1 MKRIIMAV
9 LVAGFLFAPPV
20 RASEGIDT
28 RAIVY
33 YLQGA
38 FFEARFDLQAALEFY
53 ERANRFEQDNPMIHI
68 SLARVYLEL
77 GDLDRARRYASDLRE
92 SDRYGYEASLILAEI
107 AYKEN
112 DKEEALALLVP
123 LMDIGDDAR
132 FDVLKFISKV
142 YLDLGRIDEARDVLE
157 EAVLLF
163 SEDLY
168 LQYRLGILYYE
179 TGELER
185 AVRAFQK
192 AIEINPAFTN
202 AHLALA
208 TLLLQTGR
216 YEEAETSY
224 RNVLKLDPRNG
235 AALKELADLL
245 FEREEFEEGIELIEP
260 LRGEGLIDDGGRLA
274 LGRFYYR
281 AGRIDDALSMFREL
295 VDEQDGN
302 AAIMRII
309 AEIEIQRGHFKTAC
323 GYLRRAIEA
332 EGDNFGNY
340 IGILLIVHGMAGE
353 PDDPE
358 EAADI
363 PPREAARY
371 LDEAAR
377 TVNVD
382 SAEDNYLIGTVMQ
395 KAGET
400 ESAERFLLR
409 AERLA
414 PGDRRTLLELATLYE
429 RNGDFDG
436 ALERIIWLYEK
447 DPEDASV
454 NNYYGY
460 LLAEK
465 GERLDFAE
473 QLVLKALAMEP
484 ENGYF
489 LDSLGWILFRKG
501 DAEGALRALLEAIG
515 HAGEDSIIWDH
526 LGQIYETLGDR
537 AKAIE
542 SYRRALS
549 IDAGNERVRERL
561 GMIEGAATPE
571 K

>member
-1 MKRIIMAV
+1 MLA
-9 LVAGFLFAPPV
+9 AGLLLSQPA
-20 RASEGIDT
+20 RAGEGIDA
-28 RAIVY
+28 RAIVN

-53 ERANRFEQDNPMIHI
+53 ERANRYERDNPMIHI

-77 GDLDRARRYASDLRE
+77 GDLGRAGRYAAELQD
-92 SDRYGYEASLILAEI
+92 SDRYGYEADLILAEI

-112 DKEEALALLVP
+112 DKEGALALLTP
-123 LMDIGDDAR
+123 LMDVEDDAR
-132 FDVLKFISKV
+132 FDVLKFLSKV

-163 SEDLY
+163 GEDLF

-179 TGELER
+179 TGEIEGALG
-185 AVRAFQK
+185 AFQK

-224 RNVLKLDPRNG
+224 RNVLKLDPRND

-245 FEREEFEEGIELIEP
+245 FEREEFDQGIELIEP
-260 LRGEGLIDDGGRLA
+260 LREEDLLDDGGRLA

-281 AGRIDDALSMFREL
+281 AGRIEDALSMFKEL
-295 VDEQDGN
+295 VDEEGSN
-302 AAIMRII
+302 TAIMRII
-309 AEIEIQRGHFKTAC
+309 AELEIQRGHFRTAC
-323 GYLRRAIEA
+323 GYLRRAIEM
-332 EGDNFGNY
+332 EPDNFGNY
-340 IGILLIVHGMAGE
+340 IGILLIVHGMAGD
-353 PDDPE
+353 PDGPD

-363 PPREAARY
+363 QPGEAAGY
-371 LDEAAR
+371 LDGAAGS
-377 TVNVD
+377 VSSD
-382 SAEDNYLIGTVMQ
+382 SAEDNYLIGAVMR
-395 KAGET
+395 KAGEV
-400 ESAERFLLR
+400 EKAERFLLR
-409 AERLA
+409 AEELY
-414 PGDRRTLLELATLYE
+414 PGDRRTLLEIATLYE
-429 RNGDFDG
+429 GKGEFDA
-436 ALERIIWLYEK
+436 ALERIVRLYEK

-465 GERLDFAE
+465 GDRLDFAE
-473 QLVLKALAMEP
+473 QLVRKALLSEP

-501 DAEGALRALLEAIG
+501 NYDEALQVLLEATL
-515 HAGEDSIIWDH
+515 HAEDDPVIWDH
-526 LGQIYETLGDR
+526 LGQAYEKLGEKE
-537 AKAIE
+537 KALD
-542 SYRRALS
+542 SYRRSLTF
-549 IDAGNERVRERL
+549 DAKNEKVRERL
-561 GMIEGAATPE
+561 EMMEGVASPE
-571 K
+571 

>member
-9 LVAGFLFAPPV
+9 LAVGLLLAPPV
-20 RASEGIDT
+20 RASEEIDT

-33 YLQGA
+33 YLQGT

-53 ERANRFEQDNPMIHI
+53 ERANRFEQDNPMIQS

-77 GDLDRARRYASDLRE
+77 GDLGRAKRYASDLQGSE
-92 SDRYGYEASLILAEI
+92 RYGYEASLVLAEI
-107 AYKEN
+107 AYKED
-112 DKEEALALLVP
+112 DKEEALSLLVP
-123 LMDIGDDAR
+123 LMEVDDDAR
-132 FDVLKFISKV
+132 FDVLKFLSKV
-142 YLDLGRIDEARDVLE
+142 YIDLGRMNEARDVLE
-157 EAVLLF
+157 EAALLF

-179 TGELER
+179 TGELEG

-208 TLLLQTGR
+208 TLLQQTGR
-216 YEEAETSY
+216 SEEAETSY

-260 LRGEGLIDDGGRLA
+260 LREEGLLDDGGRLA

-281 AGRIDDALSMFREL
+281 AGRIDDALSMFRLL
-295 VDEQDGN
+295 VDGQGGN
-302 AAIMRII
+302 TTIMRII

-323 GYLRRAIEA
+323 GYLRRAIEV
-332 EGDNFGNY
+332 EGDDFNNY
-340 IGILLIVHGMAGE
+340 IGILLVAHGMAGD
-353 PDDPE
+353 PSGPE

-363 PPREAARY
+363 PPQEVARY
-371 LDEAAR
+371 LAEAAR
-377 TVNVD
+377 TVNPD
-382 SAEDNYLIGTVMQ
+382 SAEDNYLIGAVMR
-395 KAGET
+395 KAGDA

-409 AERLA
+409 AEQLT
-414 PGDRRTLLELATLYE
+414 PGDRRTLLELAALYE

-436 ALERIIWLYEK
+436 ALERIIRLYEK
-447 DPEDASV
+447 DPDDASV

-473 QLVLKALAMEP
+473 QLVRKALVSEP

-489 LDSLGWILFRKG
+489 LDSLGWVLFRRG
-501 DAEGALRALLEAIG
+501 DSEEALRVLLEATG
-515 HAGEDSIIWDH
+515 HAGEDPVIWDH
-526 LGQIYETLGDR
+526 LGQIYERLGEG

-542 SYRRALS
+542 SYRRSLS
-549 IDAGNERVRERL
+549 IDRENERVRERL
-561 GMIEGAATPE
+561 ETMTGTAVPE

>member
-1 MKRIIMAV
+1 MKRIIIAA
-9 LVAGFLFAPPV
+9 LAAGFLFAQPV
-20 RASEGIDT
+20 RAGEDIDT

-53 ERANRFEQDNPMIHI
+53 ERANRYEQDNPMIHI

-77 GDLDRARRYASDLRE
+77 GDLDRAKRYASDLLGL
-92 SDRYGYEASLILAEI
+92 DRYGYEASLVLAEI

-112 DKEEALALLVP
+112 EKQEALDLLVP
-123 LMDIGDDAR
+123 LMDVDDDAR
-132 FDVLKFISKV
+132 FNVLKFLSKV

-157 EAVLLF
+157 EAAALF

-202 AHLALA
+202 AHFALA

-235 AALKELADLL
+235 TALKELADLL

-260 LRGEGLIDDGGRLA
+260 LKREDLLDDGGRLA

-281 AGRIDDALSMFREL
+281 AGRVDDALSMFKEL
-295 VDEQDGN
+295 VDEQGGD

-309 AEIEIQRGHFKTAC
+309 AELEIQRGHFKTAC
-323 GYLRRAIEA
+323 EYLRKAIEV
-332 EGDNFGNY
+332 ERDNFGNY

-353 PDDPE
+353 PDGPE
-358 EAADI
+358 EEVDI
-363 PPREAARY
+363 PPREAAQY

-377 TVNVD
+377 TVNDD
-382 SAEDNYLIGTVMQ
+382 SAEDNYLIGAVLR

-400 ESAERFLLR
+400 ERAERLLLR
-409 AERLA
+409 AEQLA
-414 PGDRRTLLELATLYE
+414 PADRRTLFELAALYE

-436 ALERIIWLYEK
+436 ALERIIRLYEK

-465 GERLDFAE
+465 GEKLDFAE
-473 QLVLKALAMEP
+473 QLLKRALVSEP

-501 DAEGALRALLEAIG
+501 DAEGALRVLLEAAG
-515 HAGEDSIIWDH
+515 HAGEDPVIWDH
-526 LGQIYETLGDR
+526 LGQTYETLGEG
-537 AKAIE
+537 AKAME
-542 SYRRALS
+542 SYSKSLS
-549 IDAGNERVRERL
+549 IDAENEQVRERL
-561 GMIEGAATPE
+561 DMIKRAATSE

>member
-1 MKRIIMAV
+1 MKRIIITV
-9 LVAGFLFAPPV
+9 LAAGFLFAPTV
-20 RASEGIDT
+20 RANEGIDT

-77 GDLDRARRYASDLRE
+77 GDLGRAKRYASDLQGSE
-92 SDRYGYEASLILAEI
+92 RYGYEARLILAEI

-112 DKEEALALLVP
+112 DKEEALALLIP
-123 LMDIGDDAR
+123 LMDVDDDAR
-132 FDVLKFISKV
+132 FDVLKFLSKV

-157 EAVLLF
+157 EAALLF

-168 LQYRLGILYYE
+168 LQYRLGILCYE
-179 TGELER
+179 TGELEC
-185 AVRAFQK
+185 AMRAFQK

-202 AHLALA
+202 AHFALA

-216 YEEAETSY
+216 YEKAEISY
-224 RNVLKLDPRNG
+224 RNVLKLDPRN
-235 AALKELADLL
+235 ATALKELADLL

-260 LRGEGLIDDGGRLA
+260 LREERLLDDGGRLA

-295 VDEQDGN
+295 VDEQDGKV
-302 AAIMRII
+302 AIMRII

-340 IGILLIVHGMAGE
+340 IGILLIVYGLAGE
-353 PDDPE
+353 PDGPE

-377 TVNVD
+377 TVDAD
-382 SAEDNYLIGTVMQ
+382 SAEDNYLIGAVMR
-395 KAGET
+395 KAGEM

-409 AERLA
+409 AEQLA
-414 PGDRRTLLELATLYE
+414 PGDRRMLLELATLYE

-436 ALERIIWLYEK
+436 ALERIIRLYEK

-473 QLVLKALAMEP
+473 QLVRKALVSEP

-501 DAEGALRALLEAIG
+501 DAEGALQVLLEATG
-515 HAGEDSIIWDH
+515 HAGEDPVIWDH
-526 LGQIYETLGDR
+526 LGQTYETLGDG
-537 AKAIE
+537 AKAVE
-542 SYRRALS
+542 SYRKSLS
-549 IDAGNERVRERL
+549 IDEENEQVLERL
-561 GMIEGAATPE
+561 EMMEDAAPSE